1 MKSKF
6 QIVLVL
12 AGLVLG
18 FCGCGDNFGFQG
30 GTVVSLDANIAGIE
44 PTSGAIG
51 SIVQIDIDNLGGDDQ
66 VLFDGV
72 PVSLTEVEGSAS
84 ASFAAIALET
94 EKTSISTGTEDSA
107 ADGEGQAGSKRYSFK
122 VPNVGLGVM
131 DVYVS
136 RGSQKSN
143 AVNFEVIS
151 PASGGTNNPPP
162 DDGEGDDDGDDGDN
176 GGGTTPPP
184 DAKASASLDMCYC
197 RYLNDDK
204 KDYIPPDKECGDGV
218 TICGKD
224 NCGALVVSWSVSNVK
239 SAYVSMNLADVQPF
253 IENITSPIGY
263 MDFIGD
269 PDVPHVGTKAS
280 SLDTLKTALL
290 DDPLKDFE
298 DLSASLVSSINSD
311 DMGLPFSYC
320 RLYTKDSPGTLAQDK
335 AGRCFDKDMD
345 GLSAADKGT
354 INIFLPLHSG
364 EKDKSGTWL
373 VETLKDNGLSSF
385 KLYYKEWVSSKNKGK
400 SIGVKNKSFNVP
412 GIQD

>member
-30 GTVVSLDANIAGIE
+30 GTVVPLDANIAGIE

-51 SIVQIDIDNLGGDDQ
+51 SIVQIDIDNLGEDDQ

-107 ADGEGQAGSKRYSFK
+107 ADSEGQAGSKRYSFK

-162 DDGEGDDDGDDGDN
+162 DDGEGDDDGGGGDN
-176 GGGTTPPP
+176 GGGTIPPG
-184 DAKASASLDMCYC
+184 AKASASLDMCYC

-204 KDYIPPDKECGDGV
+204 KDYIPPDKECGDEV
-218 TICGKD
+218 TICGED
-224 NCGALVVSWSVSNVK
+224 NYGALVVSWSVSNVK

-253 IENITSPIGY
+253 IENITSKAKKYPIGY

-280 SLDTLKTALL
+280 SPDTLKTALL

-298 DLSASLVSSINSD
+298 DLSASLASSINSD
-311 DMGLPFSYC
+311 EMGLPFSYC
-320 RLYTKDSPGTLAQDK
+320 RLYFHGGTSVQD
-335 AGRCFDKDMD
+335 AAARCFDKDMD
-345 GLSAADKGT
+345 GLSAADKDT

-373 VETLKDNGLSSF
+373 VKTLKDNGLSSF
-385 KLYYKEWVSSKNKGK
+385 KLYYKEWVSSKNKGR
-400 SIGVKNKSFNVP
+400 SVGVKDKSFDVP
-412 GIQD
+412 GI